1 MIFKK
6 FYGKRIVECEGLS
19 EFYLELSIL
28 ESIVEI
34 DNESTVTYGIQIDKL
49 SLENL
54 VLESE
59 KICDIMPDKA
69 EIQKLARKLF
79 DGEVEL
85 ELLHEIVLDYVDSL
99 EYISA

>member
-1 MIFKK
+1 MMFKK
-6 FYGKRIVECEGLS
+6 FIGKRIVECEGS
-19 EFYLELSIL
+19 PEFHIELSIL

-34 DNESTVTYGIQIDKL
+34 EETQVITYGIQIDKL

-59 KICDIMPDKA
+59 KICDIMPDKL

-79 DGEVEL
+79 NGEVEP
-85 ELLHEIVLDYVDSL
+85 ELLHEIVSDYVDSL
-99 EYISA
+99 EYLSA

>member
-1 MIFKK
+1 MTFKT
-6 FYGKRIVECEGLS
+6 FIGKRIVECEGLS

-34 DNESTVTYGIQIDKL
+34 DNESTVTYGIQVDKFN
-49 SLENL
+49 LENQI
-54 VLESE
+54 LESE

-79 DGEVEL
+79 DGEVEP
-85 ELLHEIVLDYVDSL
+85 ELLLEIVSDYVDSQ
-99 EYISA
+99 EYLSA